1 MIHPIFT
8 GKNPEL
14 WKQVYAELAK
24 ALGHELLG
32 KLAKPIMQINSGID
46 EVPTDWEAGI
56 SSMATFGG
64 AVHLMLRRY
73 QDCYGCY
80 PAYAYL
86 DVEPRKFKYD
96 ANGNRV
102 RDARGQE
109 VVLRTR
115 GDYLRCEQPWEPALL
130 TMTGRKMCIVRDVR
144 DTLGAE
150 TKLGPWSPAKHLGG
164 GDTTDEQFENAGHI
178 WAVTGTQWYPINAN
192 PRRGDASYKTI
203 SCELEYNWYREL
215 GTHANSIPCTQLD
228 LGDEGSG
235 GDLPESEAEE
245 MLTELIKA
253 FGCVAVWFKTDDEP
267 TTEYAC
273 NLIRRYADSMRRAV
287 RNIA

>member
-14 WKQVYAELAK
+14 WQQVYAELAK

-46 EVPTDWEAGI
+46 EVPTDFRAGAKHI
-56 SSMATFGG
+56 LFWDSTKELFD
-64 AVHLMLRRY
+64 LYRK
-73 QDCYGCY
+73 CYGCY

-109 VVLRTR
+109 VVLRTK
-115 GDYLRCEQPWEPALL
+115 GEYLTCEKPWEPSLI
-130 TMTGRKMCIVRDVR
+130 TMTGRKACIVRDVC

-150 TKLGPWSPAKHLGG
+150 TKLGVWSPAKHLGG

-192 PRRGDASYKTI
+192 PRRADASYKTI

-228 LGDEGSG
+228 LGDEGST

-267 TTEYAC
+267 TMAYAVG
-273 NLIRRYADSMRRAV
+273 LIRRYADSIRRAV